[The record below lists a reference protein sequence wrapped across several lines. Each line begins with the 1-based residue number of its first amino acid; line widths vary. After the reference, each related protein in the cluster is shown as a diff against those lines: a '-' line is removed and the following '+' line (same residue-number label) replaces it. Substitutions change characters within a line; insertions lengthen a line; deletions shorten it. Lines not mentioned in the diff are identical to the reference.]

1 MFDASNAD
9 ARSRTWSV
17 VALLG
22 AVAGVLEHDFAACSV
37 SGELSGFSRAAS
49 GHCYFNL
56 KDPGGGASIRCAMF
70 RRAAALLPFTPRDG
84 LTVEVRGRLALYE
97 PRGELQFVVEGM
109 LQEGAGAL
117 YERFLRLRA
126 QLEAEGLFAADAKRA
141 LPRYPRRIGIVTSL
155 AGAALHDIAIT
166 LARRSPQ
173 VEVVVYPS
181 LVQGADAPA
190 ALCHAIAMA
199 AQRVEVEVL
208 MVCRGGGSIEDLWA
222 FNDERVVRAVRAAPM
237 PVLSGVGHETDVTLV
252 DLAADVRAA
261 TPTAAAELVAPEQ
274 GAQFAMLDAAEAA
287 ARRRLMAA
295 LDAHEQRLD
304 RLSLLMARPGDG
316 LQRRRH
322 LLAMAGAR
330 LARGPLA
337 ALQAS
342 QSKQASSARRML
354 HAVTLARTGA
364 ASRLASIEARLGSVD
379 PDRVLARGY
388 ALLTGGDGHAVT
400 SVTQMAA
407 GESVEARLHD
417 GAASLRVE
425 SLRQRR

>member
-1 MFDASNAD
+1 MFDAPNAD
-9 ARSRTWSV
+9 AKSGTWSV
-17 VALLG
+17 AALLG

-56 KDPGGGASIRCAMF
+56 KDPAGGASIRCAMF
-70 RRAAALLPFTPRDG
+70 RRAAALLPFAPRDG
-84 LTVEVRGRLALYE
+84 QAVEVRGRLALYE
-97 PRGELQFVVEGM
+97 PRGELQLVVEGM
-109 LQEGAGAL
+109 LQGGAGAL

-126 QLEAEGLFAADAKRA
+126 QLEAEGLFDDDAKRS

-166 LARRSPQ
+166 LARRSPN
-173 VEVVVYPS
+173 VEVVIYPS
-181 LVQGADAPA
+181 LVQGVDAPV
-190 ALCHAIAMA
+190 ALCEAISTA
-199 AQRVEVEVL
+199 ARRHDVEVL

-274 GAQFAMLDAAEAA
+274 AAQFAMLDAAEAA
-287 ARRRLMAA
+287 VRRRVMAA
-295 LDAHEQRLD
+295 LDVQEQRLD

-322 LLAMAGAR
+322 LLAMTGAR
-330 LARGPLA
+330 LARAPLA

-342 QSKQASSARRML
+342 QSAQASAARSMV
-354 HAVTLARTGA
+354 HAVALSRRNAE
-364 ASRLASIEARLGSVD
+364 SRLASLEARLGSVD
-379 PDRVLARGY
+379 PDQVLARGY
-388 ALLTGGDGHAVT
+388 ALLTAVDGHAVT
-400 SVTQMAA
+400 SVAQMAP
-407 GESVEARLHD
+407 GEVVQARLHD
-417 GAASLRVE
+417 GAASMRVE
-425 SLRQRR
+425 SARQRG